1 MIQIVRYFLGFI
13 LLFHCTYSWGQEK
26 FDLSADTVCVGDLLT
41 ISDDNKPN
49 TYYNFQGLISDTC
62 GTIPNAITY
71 DNYVACKSY
80 TYKKSGTYVIDQ
92 IINSYNAKKT
102 VVVMDKRLPLFEV
115 HKCINNQVKILI
127 TDTYYHEY
135 LLDYGIGPVA
145 VKSGQELIVTL
156 AGPTAINLT
165 GRFRPTLCGASAI
178 QNVTP
183 FAVLPAPQ
191 LNKITTNNISQS
203 SGSINLSFS
212 VSASFN
218 QYKIE
223 RDINY
228 SSVFSPID
236 TIDGT
241 KTNFLDE
248 NLNTESNSYCYR
260 ISAFDDCNH
269 STSSVTVCSSPFSVS
284 AANNEND
291 INWAQYQGS
300 DFQSYEIL
308 KNNVPL
314 STFTSSIIT
323 TLIDTD
329 IKCGKEDCYKLITHL
344 TTGAVSESPLICVK
358 GISNTIPTAIN
369 NLNSTIENNQ
379 VKILWASS
387 ISSIPKYT
395 ILKSTNG
402 GTPEIITE
410 VKQSP
415 FISTVNLLNND
426 CYQIEF
432 TDSCGNNSPI
442 SNQTCPVILNMEES
456 ETENILQWTP
466 YSGFLSDV
474 SKYIIVKSDLSG
486 NIVKEIDAGT
496 SLSYTDTEIDP
507 HTSVGFTYYIKA
519 IPVGTEILPFSQSNI
534 KTVKYEIQIFTP
546 TAFTPDKDG
555 VNDIFVPKG
564 KFFTEFEMTVFNR
577 WGEIVFYT
585 SNINNGWDGLYKGD
599 VAQQDS
605 YAYLIKAKDNR
616 GREKVYKG
624 TVTLLR

>member
-13 LLFHCTYSWGQEK
+13 LLFHCTYGWGQEK

-49 TYYNFQGLISDTC
+49 TYYNFQGLKSDTC

-80 TYKKSGTYVIDQ
+80 TYKNSGTYIIDQ

-102 VVVMDKRLPLFEV
+102 VVVMDKRPPAFEV
-115 HKCINNQVKILI
+115 VKCISNEVKIRI

-135 LLDYGIGPVA
+135 LLDYGSGQVA
-145 VKSGQELIVTL
+145 VNSGQVLIVTL
-156 AGPTAINLT
+156 AGPTSIKLT
-165 GRFRPTLCGASAI
+165 GSFRPTLCGATAT
-178 QNVTP
+178 QNVIP
-183 FAVLPAPQ
+183 FAVLPVPQ
-191 LNKITTNNISQS
+191 LNKITTNTISQS
-203 SGSINLSFS
+203 TGSINLSFS
-212 VSASFN
+212 LSTSFN

-223 RDINY
+223 REINY
-228 SSVFSPID
+228 SGVFSPID
-236 TIDGT
+236 TIAGNT
-241 KTNFLDE
+241 SFLDE
-248 NLNTESNSYCYR
+248 NLNTENNSYCYR

-269 STSSVTVCSSPFSVS
+269 STSSVTICSSPFSVS
-284 AANNEND
+284 AVNNEND
-291 INWAQYQGS
+291 ISWTQYQGVG
-300 DFQSYEIL
+300 FQSYEIL
-308 KNNVPL
+308 KNNVSL
-314 STFTSSIIT
+314 STITSSTIT
-323 TLIDTD
+323 TLPDTD

-344 TTGAVSESPLICVK
+344 NTGAVSESPSICVK
-358 GISNTIPTAIN
+358 GVSNTTPTAIN

-379 VKILWASS
+379 VKILWSSS

-415 FISTVNLLNND
+415 YTATINLLNND

-432 TDSCGNNSPI
+432 SDSCGNKSPI
-442 SNQTCPVILNMEES
+442 SNQTCPVILAIEES
-456 ETENILQWTP
+456 ETENILRWTP
-466 YSGFLSDV
+466 YSGFISGV

-486 NIVKEIDAGT
+486 NLVKEIDAGT

-507 HTSVGFTYYIKA
+507 NTSVGFTYYIKA
-519 IPVGTEILPFSQSNI
+519 IPAGIELLPFSQSNI

-555 VNDIFVPKG
+555 INDIFVPKG

-577 WGEIVFYT
+577 WGEIVFH
-585 SNINNGWDGLYKGD
+585 SSDINNGWDGFYKGET
-599 VAQQDS
+599 AKQDS

>member
-1 MIQIVRYFLGFI
+1 M
-13 LLFHCTYSWGQEK
+13 GQEK

-41 ISDDNKPN
+41 ITDDNKPN
-49 TYYNFQGLISDTC
+49 TYYNFHGSKFDTC
-62 GTIPNAITY
+62 GTIPNAIPY

-80 TYKKSGTYVIDQ
+80 TYKEAKVYQIDQ
-92 IINSYNAKKT
+92 IINSYTAKKT
-102 VVVMDKRLPLFEV
+102 VVVMDKRLPAFEV
-115 HKCINNQVKILI
+115 FKCISNQVKIRI

-135 LLDYGIGPVA
+135 LLDYGTGPIA
-145 VKSGQELIVTL
+145 VTSGQELIVTL
-156 AGPTAINLT
+156 AGPTAIKLT
-165 GRFRPTLCGASAI
+165 GSFRPTQCGASAI

-183 FAVLPAPQ
+183 FAVLPVPQ

-203 SGSINLSFS
+203 AGSINLSFS
-212 VSASFN
+212 LSASFN
-218 QYKIE
+218 QYKVE

-228 SSVFSPID
+228 SGVYSPID
-236 TIDGT
+236 TIDG
-241 KTNFLDE
+241 NSPSFLNE
-248 NLNTESNSYCYR
+248 NLNTENNSYCYR
-260 ISAFDDCNH
+260 ISAFDDCNN
-269 STSSVTVCSSPFSVS
+269 SSSSMTICSSPFSVS
-284 AANNEND
+284 AINNEND
-291 INWAQYQGS
+291 ISWTQYQGPG
-300 DFQSYEIL
+300 FQSYEIL
-308 KNNVPL
+308 KNNVSL
-314 STFTSSIIT
+314 STFTSSNIT
-323 TLIDTD
+323 TLNDTD

-344 TTGAVSESPLICVK
+344 NTGTVSESPSICVK
-358 GISNTIPTAIN
+358 GISNNIPTAIS

-387 ISSIPKYT
+387 ISSIPKFT

-402 GTPEIITE
+402 GTPETLTE

-415 FISTVNLLNND
+415 YTATINLLNSD

-432 TDSCGNNSPI
+432 SDSCGNKSPM
-442 SNQTCPVILNMEES
+442 SNQTCPVILSMEES

-466 YSGFLSDV
+466 YSGFVSGL

-486 NIVKEIDAGT
+486 NLVKEIDAGT
-496 SLSYTDTEIDP
+496 SLSFTDTEIDP

-519 IPVGTEILPFSQSNI
+519 IPTGTEILPFSQSNI

-555 VNDIFVPKG
+555 INDIFVPKG

-577 WGEIVFYT
+577 WGEIVFH
-585 SNINNGWDGLYKGD
+585 SSDINNGWDGFYKGD
-599 VAQQDS
+599 VAKQDS